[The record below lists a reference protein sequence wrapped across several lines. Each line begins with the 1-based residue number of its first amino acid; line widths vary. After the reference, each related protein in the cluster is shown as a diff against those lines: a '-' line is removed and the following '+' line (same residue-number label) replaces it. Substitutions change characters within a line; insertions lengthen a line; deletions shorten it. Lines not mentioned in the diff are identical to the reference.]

1 MLIDTKALS
10 SFEKNIEKA
19 INALQVNDYAVA
31 QEYIKYAML
40 ENYHSPKV
48 HNLFGVL
55 VELTGNLSLAGKHYR
70 AALALDP
77 TYRPANRNLERIT
90 SFYCRFR
97 NTNPDFGDKPE
108 EEEIIPYIVEYD
120 KNNIGHV
127 KKEEQVRGV
136 VSNRK

>member
-1 MLIDTKALS
+1 MTVDTTELN
-10 SFEKNIEKA
+10 SFEKNIKEA
-19 INALQVNDYAVA
+19 INALQLNNYVAA

-55 VELTGNLSLAGKHYR
+55 AELTEDLNLAGKHYR

-90 SFYCRFR
+90 SFYCRFGT
-97 NTNPDFGDKPE
+97 TNPDFGDKIKDR
-108 EEEIIPYIVEYD
+108 EIIPYVIEYD
-120 KNNIGHV
+120 KNNIGHL
-127 KKEEQVRGV
+127 KKK
-136 VSNRK
+136 SK